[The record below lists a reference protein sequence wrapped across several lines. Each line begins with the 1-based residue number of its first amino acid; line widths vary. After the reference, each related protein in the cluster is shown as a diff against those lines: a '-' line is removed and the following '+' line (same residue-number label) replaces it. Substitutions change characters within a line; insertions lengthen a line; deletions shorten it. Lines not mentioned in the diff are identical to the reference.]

1 MLGAGGI
8 FGKKLPQAVSLFM
21 PLLLLAF
28 IILEYLERKKKS
40 SGLTPSAAV
49 MFSAYFGRYP
59 VMFYFLVVATAT
71 AAWCAAATGYNSFM
85 AARVLNGFFS
95 TVTQGG
101 GMMFIQD
108 MFFFHERARKVN
120 IWA

>member
-1 MLGAGGI
+1 
-8 FGKKLPQAVSLFM
+8 
-21 PLLLLAF
+21 
-28 IILEYLERKKKS
+28 
-40 SGLTPSAAV
+40 

-71 AAWCAAATGYNSFM
+71 AAWCAAAKSYDSFM
-85 AARVLNGFFS
+85 AARVLNGAFS

-108 MFFFHERARKVN
+108 IFFFHERARKVN
-120 IWA
+120 IWWCVS